1 MYCVSASRNS
11 SRLSLEEAIEKAK
24 HCKKVAKSRGATAT
38 LEFRDSHEVIC
49 KSTPTIL
56 PNWRI
61 REGKGGKG
69 GRVEWWEP
77 TGTFDR
83 YGRQGHVSRADYI
96 SWYFVDRLGNY
107 HVGTKST
114 HLMLCLKHKY
124 ATPPGMSF
132 PTQSKEE
139 IDRLISTSCSSA
151 LKSHDSS
158 DSSESKDYSTPHFTS
173 SMNYIERLSVEEPD
187 LWQLYYDE
195 SKRMTSLIRLE
206 SSPDQSSLIKLIW
219 FYRHDGKLYVGNNTH
234 HFRLMKSKRAF
245 YLDSAGRKI
254 ALQDDVEV
262 KVALVALK
270 RAT

>member
-49 KSTPTIL
+49 RSTPTIL

-114 HLMLCLKHKY
+114 HFMLYLNQKY
-124 ATPPGMSF
+124 APLPETSF
-132 PTQSKEE
+132 PFQSEEE
-139 IDRLISTSCSSA
+139 IDRLIRTSCSSA

-158 DSSESKDYSTPHFTS
+158 DSSESKDYSTPRFTT
-173 SMNYIERLSVEEPD
+173 SMNYIEGLSVEEPVQWY
-187 LWQLYYDE
+187 LHYDE
-195 SKRMTSLIRLE
+195 SKRTTSLIRLE
-206 SSPDQSSLIKLIW
+206 SSPDQPSPIKLIW
-219 FYRHDGKLYVGNNTH
+219 FYKHDGKLYVGNNTH

-245 YLDSAGRKI
+245 YLDSAGEKI
-254 ALQDDVEV
+254 ALQNKAEVE
-262 KVALVALK
+262 VALVVLK